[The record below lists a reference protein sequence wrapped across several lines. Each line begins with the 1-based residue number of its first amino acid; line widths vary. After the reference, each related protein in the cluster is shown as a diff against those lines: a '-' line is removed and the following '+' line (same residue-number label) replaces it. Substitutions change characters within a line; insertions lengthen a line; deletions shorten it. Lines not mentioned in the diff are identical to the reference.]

1 MENTILNPVQ
11 INLADEV
18 NRLQLL
24 TLTLEREIILL
35 KTQIAD
41 KNIAILKASLL
52 FEEVLEQY
60 NN

>member
-11 INLADEV
+11 IYLADEV

-35 KTQIAD
+35 KTEIAD

>member
-1 MENTILNPVQ
+1 MENQILTPAP

-35 KTQIAD
+35 KTEISD
-41 KNIAILKASLL
+41 KNVAILKAAMLL
-52 FEEVLEQY
+52 DEVIEKY
-60 NN
+60 DN